1 MRDNRTKVTINTMNQ
16 MKKLFNAG
24 TKQKHIAN
32 AFGVSVSTIQNAKRC
47 NFDYIA
53 YKEFVDG
60 QFRRW
65 KLSRNT
71 QPNKSTTT
79 NIKAITAVSNA
90 QIDWIAANEAKMD
103 WVINKLADVEI
114 RLRVLELKSK

>member
-47 NFDYIA
+47 NFDYTA

-103 WVINKLADVEI
+103 WIVDKLANIEI
-114 RLRVLELKSK
+114 RLRVLELNNK

>member
-71 QPNKSTTT
+71 QPNKSTIT

-103 WVINKLADVEI
+103 WVINKLADIEI

>member
-1 MRDNRTKVTINTMNQ
+1 MKDNRTKVTINTINQ

-47 NFDYIA
+47 NFDYTA

-103 WVINKLADVEI
+103 WIVDKLADIEI
-114 RLRVLELKSK
+114 RLRVLELKNK

>member
-1 MRDNRTKVTINTMNQ
+1 MRDNRTKVTASTLKQI
-16 MKKLFNAG
+16 KLLFEAG
-24 TKQKHIAN
+24 AKQKLIAN

-79 NIKAITAVSNA
+79 NVKAITAVSNA

-103 WVINKLADVEI
+103 WIVDKLADIEI
-114 RLRVLELKSK
+114 RLRVLELKNK

>member
-1 MRDNRTKVTINTMNQ
+1 MKDNRTKVTINTINQ

-103 WVINKLADVEI
+103 WIVDKLADIEI
-114 RLRVLELKSK
+114 RLRVLELKNK

>member
-1 MRDNRTKVTINTMNQ
+1 MKDNRTKVTINTINQ

-79 NIKAITAVSNA
+79 NVKAITAVSNA

-103 WVINKLADVEI
+103 WIVDKLADIEI
-114 RLRVLELKSK
+114 RLRVLELKNK

>member
-47 NFDYIA
+47 NFDYTA

-79 NIKAITAVSNA
+79 NIKAITAVSDA
-90 QIDWIAANEAKMD
+90 QIEWIAANEAKMD
-103 WVINKLADVEI
+103 WAVDKLADIEI